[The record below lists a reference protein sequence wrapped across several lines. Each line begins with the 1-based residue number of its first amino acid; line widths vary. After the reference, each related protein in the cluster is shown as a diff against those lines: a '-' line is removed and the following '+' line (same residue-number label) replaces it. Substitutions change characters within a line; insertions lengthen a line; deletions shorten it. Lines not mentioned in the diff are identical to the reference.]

1 VEVDAMFKRILFAA
15 FLVFISSFAAA
26 QNASDDAIHDELRG
40 LLSGI
45 EAAINEERYGDLARY
60 FHENARI
67 TTISQ
72 EFLASPDAIEPYFDH
87 WFGEGAYLKKLK
99 MELNADALTEFYAD
113 NTVGIVRGSG
123 KEFYELA
130 DGRTYPM
137 DTRWTATVI
146 KDTDGNWRILS
157 LHIGSNF
164 LDNALLSAAVDTARN
179 YVITAAVIGLVLGLV
194 LGLLLGRR
202 RKAA

>member
-1 VEVDAMFKRILFAA
+1 MFKRILFAT
-15 FLVFISSFAAA
+15 LLILISSFAAA
-26 QNASDDAIHDELRG
+26 QDTTEEAIHDERRG

-45 EAAINEERYGDLARY
+45 ESAINEEQYGDLAQY
-60 FHENARI
+60 FHEDSRV

-72 EFLASPDAIEPYFDH
+72 EFLASPDAIEPYFDR
-87 WFGEGAYLKKLK
+87 WFGEGGYLRKLE

-113 NTVGIVRGSG
+113 TTVGIVRGSG

-146 KDTDGNWRILS
+146 KDTDGKWRILS

-164 LDNALLSAAVDTARN
+164 LDNALLSAAVSTAKN
-179 YVITAAVIGLVLGLV
+179 YVMTAAVIGLVIGLV

-202 RKAA
+202 RKVA